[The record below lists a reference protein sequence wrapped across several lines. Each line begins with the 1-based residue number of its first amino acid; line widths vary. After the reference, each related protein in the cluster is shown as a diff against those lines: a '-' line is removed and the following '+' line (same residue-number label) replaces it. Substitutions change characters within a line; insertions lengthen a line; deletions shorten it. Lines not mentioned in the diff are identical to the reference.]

1 MNGDRLRH
9 VVTGLRRLLADESGF
24 SLPELLV
31 GAAVSALVMGAVT
44 TTIFTTNDLQRRVA
58 DRNRFSAELAVAA
71 LDLDR
76 DGAMA
81 TATAPALSQTSSAS
95 CSTTID
101 LGFLEGGAS
110 VRFRTVAAGVPADGP
125 LVLQRL
131 SGAGTRDLTRNVSS
145 CSWRTERDAGGDWT
159 LRLDLVL
166 TGPAG
171 ETLSQTIRATPRL
184 W

>member
-1 MNGDRLRH
+1 MNVIRLRRCAR
-9 VVTGLRRLLADESGF
+9 TITRRLADESGF

-31 GAAVSALVMGAVT
+31 GVAVSALVMGAVT

-58 DRNRFSAELAVAA
+58 ERDRFAADIAVAA

-81 TATAPALSQTSSAS
+81 TATAPALSQTSSTS
-95 CSTTID
+95 CATTID

-110 VRFRTVAAGVPADGP
+110 VRFRTVAAGAPADGP
-125 LVLQRL
+125 LLLQRL
-131 SGAGTRDLTRNVSS
+131 SGAGTRDITHNVSG
-145 CSWRTERDAGGDWT
+145 CSWRTERDVGGDWT

>member
-1 MNGDRLRH
+1 MNGDRLRR
-9 VVTGLRRLLADESGF
+9 VGIALRGRLADESGF

-58 DRNRFSAELAVAA
+58 DRNRFSAEIAVAA

-81 TATAPALSQTSSAS
+81 TATAPALSQTSSTA
-95 CSTTID
+95 CSTAID

-110 VRFRTVAAGVPADGP
+110 VRFRTVAAGAPADGP

-131 SGAGTRDLTRNVSS
+131 SGAGTRDITHNVSS
-145 CSWRTERDAGGDWT
+145 CSWRTERDSGGDWS
-159 LRLDLVL
+159 LRVDLVL
-166 TGPAG
+166 TGPGG